1 MVGTPRVYL
10 FTDLLNKSSGEFSE
24 ENLPLDKLL
33 TMSYY
38 EAQKKHNKYKQEPD
52 LILDFHGMTT
62 AECKE
67 ELDLIVNNKV
77 VNSISH
83 IRIIVGKGT
92 RSQNGPVLP
101 DFVRNYLTT
110 HNIRFSQSKIQDGG
124 EGALEV
130 YLAG

>member
-1 MVGTPRVYL
+1 
-10 FTDLLNKSSGEFSE
+10 
-24 ENLPLDKLL
+24 
-33 TMSYY
+33 MSYY
-38 EAQKKHNKYKQEPD
+38 EGQKNNKYKQEPD

-62 AECKE
+62 AECKDG
-67 ELDLIVNNKV
+67 LDTILKNRE
-77 VNSISH
+77 H
-83 IRIIVGKGT
+83 RHLRIIVGKGT

-130 YLAG
+130 YLAR